1 MKPVKIAVEHHSL
14 NIPGGAER
22 LCLITIEALRN
33 RGHNVTLVSVE
44 RTDWNLVKK
53 NFGSVTTPNHEAYVT
68 KARLSRNLTR
78 MPIASLYFLTYIA
91 QLLAGKSGGKYDL
104 TLNTFGDII
113 NSIADLTYVHFPL
126 RAAVSYS
133 QIPAFSNRSM
143 WQTVSPIYDAVTG
156 TMDKICPGNLLTN
169 SKFMQKIIQDVLRR
183 KSIVVYPPVGV
194 ETFSSRC
201 YRPRKNG
208 CMVAVVASYT
218 PKRHL
223 DQVPVIAKN
232 SRFAKFV
239 VMGKADEY
247 SLPTLK
253 RLKYL
258 VKDLHVENKIRF
270 LTNVPFSELA
280 HMLSDAKLYLHV
292 MHNDHFGISVVEAMA
307 SGCVPIVHR
316 SGGPWLDILD
326 SQQGAYGYSYSN
338 AEEAASIIDTLITDE
353 DLRSKI
359 ASRASYRA
367 KRFDRS
373 VFMNKMVE
381 VVEQIAS

>member
-1 MKPVKIAVEHHSL
+1 
-14 NIPGGAER
+14 
-22 LCLITIEALRN
+22 
-33 RGHNVTLVSVE
+33 
-44 RTDWNLVKK
+44 
-53 NFGSVTTPNHEAYVT
+53 
-68 KARLSRNLTR
+68 
-78 MPIASLYFLTYIA
+78 LYFLTYIA

-194 ETFSSRC
+194 ETFSRC

-208 CMVAVVASYT
+208 CLVAVVASYT